1 MTTGMRIFLIVGSV
15 LSCVY
20 VLRRIRKSK
29 MRTEDSIFWLFFSVV
44 LVLLGIFPGIAGWLA
59 GLLGVQSTVNLVYL
73 IIIFLLLIRVF
84 VQDQKVARTEAQL
97 VHLIQTYAIDREEE
111 AERDGIVP
119 AGNRGTEEKQ

>member
-1 MTTGMRIFLIVGSV
+1 MTTGMRIFLIIGSV

-29 MRTEDSIFWLFFSVV
+29 MKTEDSVFWIFFSAI
-44 LVLLGIFPGIAGWLA
+44 LVLLGIFPGIADWLA

-84 VQDQKVARTEAQL
+84 VQDQKVARAEAQL
-97 VHLIQTYAIDREEE
+97 VHLVQAYAIDREKEE
-111 AERDGIVP
+111 
-119 AGNRGTEEKQ
+119 NR